1 MTEPSP
7 RDGGRIVPALPRES
21 IIVVTFAAILGS
33 ALAVREFSGIVAPVL
48 LALVLVIAVQPL
60 RDAVVR
66 RGLPAWAATL
76 VQLVAVYAI
85 VVGFWL
91 SLVVVGA
98 RFAALL
104 GSYEP
109 QFEDFIDNLGE
120 ELEKLGVGA
129 DQVHSLLGSLDLGKL
144 VGIATNL
151 IGGVAGMLSSI
162 FFIVILLFFA
172 ATDAGTFARR
182 LTALP
187 EGGTRMAQACGIFAQ
202 GTRSYLGVST
212 VFGLA
217 VALVDVGMLYALD
230 IRDPWLW
237 GLLAFL
243 TNYIPNVG
251 FIIGLVP
258 PSIIALLD
266 HGVGDAVAVVAGY
279 SIINFVLQ
287 TLVQPR
293 VVGVAVGLSGS
304 VSFLSLVV
312 WTAILGGA
320 GAILAVP
327 LTIFVKA
334 MLVDVNPDRQW
345 VGGLLSGGDPAPRTR
360 GRRDRRKKTRDSE
373 RASEP
378 AEQEGSA

>member
-33 ALAVREFSGIVAPVL
+33 ALAVRELSGIVAPVL

-266 HGVGDAVAVVAGY
+266 HGVGDAIAVIVGY
-279 SIINFVLQ
+279 CVVNFVLQ

-345 VGGLLSGGDPAPRTR
+345 VGGLLSGGDPNPRTR
-360 GRRDRRKKTRDSE
+360 GRRDRRKKTRDPE

-378 AEQEGSA
+378 AEQEGPA